1 MFTIPNFK
9 HALAHLTFSGIQC
22 INYYYY
28 DERIY
33 IMYIIFP
40 FILLLLIICAL
51 LMFWRKKAIIRKLC
65 CMPVKEKLCRLNELI
80 RPFGFE
86 YLLSQDIF
94 TSLKDAWQRDF
105 GYCWLYD
112 KSADLF
118 NMVFDCEPVYFDHK
132 GCTWMIELWKGQYG
146 INTGAEIGIYKAD
159 SLVSRN
165 QRKSTLFHTVPDDDL
180 PFFEFTLHDR
190 SASLYRVAQ
199 RHWWLT
205 GFRMGHYAAP
215 DQLTLKI
222 QITFPSFE
230 MLHAFV
236 RGMHECG
243 YSSSDIEVCRQRV
256 SFEFASP
263 HTHQPRCTR
272 RIRAA
277 FAQWKNR
284 MFLRIY
290 RHVTKDL
297 CFTMDKLLYL
307 YEYMPFAFRHMMHIR
322 HKKSKRKGRRKFR
335 HVR

>member
-1 MFTIPNFK
+1 
-9 HALAHLTFSGIQC
+9 
-22 INYYYY
+22 
-28 DERIY
+28 
-33 IMYIIFP
+33 MYIIFP

-205 GFRMGHYAAP
+205 GFELGEFSWPGELMMKTA
-215 DQLTLKI
+215 
-222 QITFPSFE
+222 ITFRNHE
-230 MLHAFV
+230 MLEAFLK
-236 RGMHECG
+236 GCYQAG
-243 YSSSDIEVCRQRV
+243 YQPEDLHVWAQRV
-256 SFEFASP
+256 AFSFY
-263 HTHQPRCTR
+263 QPKNPQNFRYGRLFRRLIQWQNRHNCKIYHRVTR
-272 RIRAA
+272 
-277 FAQWKNR
+277 
-284 MFLRIY
+284 
-290 RHVTKDL
+290 D
-297 CFTMDKLLYL
+297 FTRTLDKLDYL
-307 YEYMPFAFRHMMHIR
+307 MLAYPRIFAMITNVGRIAWE
-322 HKKSKRKGRRKFR
+322 KKGS
-335 HVR
+335 